1 MIKSK
6 AQFKSRDISAKK
18 NDFVLNKM
26 RCIQLVIDF
35 IMQPNCILQTGYKTN
50 ILQLFSRLQRF
61 ICQWI
66 IHESNVAYKR
76 SASHFP

>member
-18 NDFVLNKM
+18 NDFVLNNM
-26 RCIQLVIDF
+26 RCIQLVIHF

-61 ICQWI
+61 ICQ
-66 IHESNVAYKR
+66 
-76 SASHFP
+76 